1 MVQAFSPVIFCCWS
15 ILVAARAKFCG
26 GSPVENLDSIP
37 TGDMEVCL
45 SVVSVVCCQIEVS
58 ASC

>member
-1 MVQAFSPVIFCCWS
+1 
-15 ILVAARAKFCG
+15 VAARAKFCG
-26 GSPVENLDSIP
+26 GSPAENLDSIC

-45 SVVSVVCCQIEVS
+45 YGVSVVCCQIEVS